1 MPKNVNADSLSSL
14 PNLGKVTIKKLE
26 QIDIKTV
33 EELLARDPYDIFE
46 ELLLKVDPTLCR
58 CALAGIVGAKK
69 MSLGIKSLKKHQ
81 KSMKG
86 DTPISY
92 GENVKYDAGKS
103 FLSKLKWAKDVWNSF

>member
-69 MSLGIKSLKKHQ
+69 
-81 KSMKG
+81 
-86 DTPISY
+86 
-92 GENVKYDAGKS
+92 NVPWHKITKEASKEYERRHPNFIWGKC
-103 FLSKLKWAKDVWNSF
+103 